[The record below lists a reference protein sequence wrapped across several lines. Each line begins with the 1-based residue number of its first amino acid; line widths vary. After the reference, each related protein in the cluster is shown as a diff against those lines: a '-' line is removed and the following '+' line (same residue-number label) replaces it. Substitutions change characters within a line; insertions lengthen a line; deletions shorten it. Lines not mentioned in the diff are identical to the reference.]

1 MSSIF
6 FVGLIF
12 CSQGFLKL
20 QDPNWEINPSQF
32 EHNMSITTIV
42 KDNATKELMVQFHTR
57 LRDGER
63 PAVALNEAQKYLIKN
78 TKYSSPVFW
87 SPFILIGDSE

>member
-1 MSSIF
+1 ML
-6 FVGLIF
+6 GLIRAF
-12 CSQGFLKL
+12 FTAGV
-20 QDPNWEINPSQF
+20 PSVVASLWSV
-32 EHNMSITTIV
+32 E
-42 KDNATKELMVQFHTR
+42 DNATKELMVQFHTR